1 MTRTHAFSLKK
12 IVETKKISA
21 VLLDDIKLLMFEYC
35 LLIISVEIYSIY
47 NGYGEDF
54 SAGSFILNALFSHTR
69 IIILAIIAI
78 QILFHALRKFKKY
91 IVYGSALL
99 ALVSICLFP
108 AFGSFW
114 EKNSINTLLIIF
126 LAIMTLCA
134 IQPKKFSF
142 YYFLS
147 Y

>member
-21 VLLDDIKLLMFEYC
+21 VLLDEIKLLMFEYC

-91 IVYGSALL
+91 IDPTYGTLSNEKLL
-99 ALVSICLFP
+99 FENNHQTKNKDKKDIRII
-108 AFGSFW
+108 
-114 EKNSINTLLIIF
+114 EK
-126 LAIMTLCA
+126 
-134 IQPKKFSF
+134 
-142 YYFLS
+142 
-147 Y
+147 